1 MAKKRN
7 RYKGGS
13 AATLPQDLFYGSELR
28 YEWITPQLVRATAI
42 SDKTLRAE
50 YSRLRAIANKRLK
63 RMQGRPEASSTL
75 ERLPD
80 AFPTV
85 RGMDRG
91 QVVQQ
96 LNEVTTFLSARRGS
110 LSGIKK
116 SNKQIK
122 KSLAKKGINI
132 PQDQIAK
139 FGSFMNAMKKALGMT
154 RDEYGSEQLADLWD
168 ELFQKGKISQNKFE
182 KRVKQVMSDIEQNQ
196 KEAFSRSQRAG
207 VNKLLRDHPIST
219 YFDDLAL
226 DPKTIKAAEKK
237 NDRAVQNPQ
246 NRNARQALTASRRAR
261 LARVRNRRK

>member
-42 SDKTLRAE
+42 SDKTLRSE

-63 RMQGRPEASSTL
+63 RMQGRPEASGTL

-85 RGMDRG
+85 RGMDRR
-91 QVVQQ
+91 QVVHQ

-110 LSGIKK
+110 ISGIKK

-132 PQDQIAK
+132 PQDQLAN
-139 FGSFMNAMKKALGMT
+139 FGSFMNAMKKALGIK
-154 RDEYGSEQLADLWD
+154 RGEYGSEQLAELWD
-168 ELFQKGKISQNKFE
+168 ELFQRGKISQKKFE
-182 KRVKQVMSDIEQNQ
+182 KRVKEVMRDIEQNQ

-226 DPKTIKAAEKK
+226 DPRTIKAAEKK
-237 NDRAVQNPQ
+237 TDQKVTRPE
-246 NRNARQALTASRRAR
+246 NRNTRQALTASRRAR

>member
-1 MAKKRN
+1 MAKKQQ

-13 AATLPQDLFYGSELR
+13 AATLPQDLFYNSELR
-28 YEWITPQLVRATAI
+28 YEWITPQLERATAV

-50 YSRLRAIANKRLK
+50 YSRLRAIANKRLA
-63 RMQGRPEASSTL
+63 RMAGRPEASSTL
-75 ERLPD
+75 ERVPE

-91 QVVQQ
+91 QVVRQ
-96 LNEVTTFLSARRGS
+96 LNEVTNFLSARRGS

-139 FGSFMNAMKKALGMT
+139 FGAFMNAMKKALGIT
-154 RDEYGSEQLADLWD
+154 RGEYGSEQLAELWQ
-168 ELFQKGKISQNKFE
+168 ELFDKGKISQSKFE
-182 KRVKQVMSDIEQNQ
+182 KNVKQVMADIEQQQ
-196 KEAFSRSQRAG
+196 KEAFTRAQRVK
-207 VNKLLRDHPIST
+207 VNDVLRDKPIST

-226 DPKTIKAAEKK
+226 DPRTIKAAEK
-237 NDRAVQNPQ
+237 
-246 NRNARQALTASRRAR
+246 RNEREALTASRRAR
-261 LARVRNRRK
+261 VSRARRRRR

>member
-13 AATLPQDLFYGSELR
+13 EATLPQDLFYGSALR

-50 YSRLRAIANKRLK
+50 YSRLRAIANKRLE
-63 RMQGRPEASSTL
+63 RMAGRPEASGTL

-91 QVVQQ
+91 QVVHQ

-110 LSGIKK
+110 ISGIKK

-132 PQDQIAK
+132 PQDQLAN
-139 FGSFMNAMKKALGMT
+139 FGSFMNAMKKALGIT
-154 RDEYGSEQLADLWD
+154 RGDYGSEQLAELWD

-182 KRVKQVMSDIEQNQ
+182 KRVKEVMRDIEQHQ

-226 DPKTIKAAEKK
+226 DPRTIKAAEKK
-237 NDRAVQNPQ
+237 TDQKVTRPE
-246 NRNARQALTASRRAR
+246 NRNTRQALTASRRAR
-261 LARVRNRRK
+261 LSRVRNRRK

>member
-13 AATLPQDLFYGSELR
+13 EATLPQDLFYGSALR

-50 YSRLRAIANKRLK
+50 YSRLRAIANKRLE
-63 RMQGRPEASSTL
+63 RMAGRPEASGTL

-85 RGMDRG
+85 RGMDRR
-91 QVVQQ
+91 QVVHQ

-110 LSGIKK
+110 ISGIKK

-139 FGSFMNAMKKALGMT
+139 FGSFMNAMKKALGIT
-154 RDEYGSEQLADLWD
+154 REDYGSEQLADLWE

-182 KRVKQVMSDIEQNQ
+182 KRVKQVMSDIEQKQ
-196 KEAFSRSQRAG
+196 KEMFSRSQRAG

-226 DPKTIKAAEKK
+226 DPKTIKAAERKDNQVIK
-237 NDRAVQNPQ
+237 NPQ
-246 NRNARQALTASRRAR
+246 SRSTRQALTASRRAR

>member
-28 YEWITPQLVRATAI
+28 YEWITPQLVRATAV

-50 YSRLRAIANKRLK
+50 YSRLRSIANKRLK
-63 RMQGRPEASSTL
+63 RMQGRPEASSTV
-75 ERLPD
+75 ERLPG

-110 LSGIKK
+110 ISGIKK

-139 FGSFMNAMKKALGMT
+139 FGSFMNAMKKALGIT
-154 RDEYGSEQLADLWD
+154 REEYGSEQLADLWD
-168 ELFQKGKISQNKFE
+168 ELFQKGKISQKKFE
-182 KRVKQVMSDIEQNQ
+182 KRLKQVMSDIEQNQ
-196 KEAFSRSQRAG
+196 KEVYSRSKRAG

-219 YFDDLAL
+219 YFDALAL
-226 DPKTIKAAEKK
+226 DPRTIKAAEKK
-237 NDRAVQNPQ
+237 TDQKVTRPE
-246 NRNARQALTASRRAR
+246 NRNTRQVLTASRRAR
-261 LARVRNRRK
+261 LSRVRNRRK

>member
-13 AATLPQDLFYGSELR
+13 AATLPQDLFYGSQLR

-50 YSRLRAIANKRLK
+50 YSRLRAIANKRLE
-63 RMQGRPEASSTL
+63 RMAGRPEASGTL

-91 QVVQQ
+91 QVVHQ

-110 LSGIKK
+110 ISGIKQ

-122 KSLAKKGINI
+122 KSLAKKGIII
-132 PQDQIAK
+132 PQDQLAN
-139 FGSFMNAMKKALGMT
+139 FGSFMNAMKKALGIK
-154 RDEYGSEQLADLWD
+154 RGEYGSEQLAELWD
-168 ELFQKGKISQNKFE
+168 ELFQRGKISQKKFE
-182 KRVKQVMSDIEQNQ
+182 KRLKEVMRDIEQNQ
-196 KEAFSRSQRAG
+196 KEAFSRSQRVS

-226 DPKTIKAAEKK
+226 DPRTIKAAEKK
-237 NDRAVQNPQ
+237 TDQKVTRPE
-246 NRNARQALTASRRAR
+246 NRNTRQALTASRRAR

>member
-13 AATLPQDLFYGSELR
+13 AATLPQDLYYGSQLR

-50 YSRLRAIANKRLK
+50 YSRLRAIANKRLE
-63 RMQGRPEASSTL
+63 RMAGRPEASGTL

-85 RGMDRG
+85 RGMDRR

-110 LSGIKK
+110 ISGIKK

-132 PQDQIAK
+132 PPDQLAN
-139 FGSFMNAMKKALGMT
+139 FGSFMNAMKKALGIE
-154 RDEYGSEQLADLWD
+154 RGDYGSEQLAELWD
-168 ELFQKGKISQNKFE
+168 ELFQKGKISQSKFE
-182 KRVKQVMSDIEQNQ
+182 QRLKEVMRDIEQNQ
-196 KEAFSRSQRAG
+196 KEAFTRSQRAG

-226 DPKTIKAAEKK
+226 DPRTIKAAEQK
-237 NDRAVQNPQ
+237 NDRIV
-246 NRNARQALTASRRAR
+246 RNTKNSSAQQALKASRRAR
-261 LARVRNRRK
+261 LSRVRNRRK

>member
-1 MAKKRN
+1 
-7 RYKGGS
+7 
-13 AATLPQDLFYGSELR
+13 
-28 YEWITPQLVRATAI
+28 
-42 SDKTLRAE
+42 
-50 YSRLRAIANKRLK
+50 
-63 RMQGRPEASSTL
+63 MQGRPEASSTL

-139 FGSFMNAMKKALGMT
+139 FGSFMNAMKKALGIT
-154 RDEYGSEQLADLWD
+154 REEYGSEQLVDLWD

-196 KEAFSRSQRAG
+196 KEVFSRSKRAG
-207 VNKLLRDHPIST
+207 VNQLLRDHPIST

-226 DPKTIKAAEKK
+226 DPRTIKAAEKK
-237 NDRAVQNPQ
+237 TDQKVTRPE
-246 NRNARQALTASRRAR
+246 NRNTRQALTASRRAR